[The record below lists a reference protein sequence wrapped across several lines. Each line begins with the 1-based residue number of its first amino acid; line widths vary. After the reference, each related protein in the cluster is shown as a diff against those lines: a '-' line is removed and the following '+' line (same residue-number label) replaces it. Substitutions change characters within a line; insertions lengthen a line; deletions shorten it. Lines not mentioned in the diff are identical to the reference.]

1 MRAIVFTEY
10 GSPDRLQVKEVAKPT
25 PKDDAVLVR
34 VHASSINS
42 WDWEFLN
49 GTPFV
54 NRLMFGLLKPKQE
67 KQILGADVAGTV
79 EAVGRQVTRF
89 LPGQKEKSQ

>member
-1 MRAIVFTEY
+1 MKAMVFERY
-10 GSPDRLQVKEVAKPT
+10 GPPDGIKLKEVPKPT
-25 PKDDAVLVR
+25 PKEDEVLLK

-54 NRLMFGLLKPKQE
+54 NRLMFGVLKPKSG
-67 KQILGADVAGTV
+67 KRILGADI
-79 EAVGRQVTRF
+79 RHI
-89 LPGQKEKSQ
+89 